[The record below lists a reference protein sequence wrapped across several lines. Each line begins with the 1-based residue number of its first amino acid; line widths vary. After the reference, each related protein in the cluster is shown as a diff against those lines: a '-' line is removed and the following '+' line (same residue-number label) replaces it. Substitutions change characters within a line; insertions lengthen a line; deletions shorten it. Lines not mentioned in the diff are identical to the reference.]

1 MSHSAI
7 GSDWSARLHVAV
19 VEEAGDFRHLSQ
31 DTNGELEFHQI
42 MRKMLPN
49 GNGTTIACFGSR

>member
-1 MSHSAI
+1 
-7 GSDWSARLHVAV
+7 